1 MEEVRCRPLPHQAR
15 LQSHGDPQFAVGRGL
30 EAFLVEEVHLISFSQ
45 ADGVGETGATG
56 SVGGQLF
63 PRGFVLSYPPLTL
76 TSRLFRPSHLLFP
89 ELGRWSGTDP
99 VQSWSCPL
107 GWGVPVEGECCLGCG
122 RWGGR
127 RKWFPRERGLGNLV
141 RSSGAVPASCRSQ
154 CDGIQSG
161 RRDPIGETRQLVHG
175 RRAAA
180 MRLSCPKD

>member
-1 MEEVRCRPLPHQAR
+1 MQTPPAPGKAAVTRGPPACCREGSGGLPGGGGAPDFIFSGRRCWGDWCRWICRWPALP
-15 LQSHGDPQFAVGRGL
+15 
-30 EAFLVEEVHLISFSQ
+30 
-45 ADGVGETGATG
+45 TG
-56 SVGGQLF
+56 
-63 PRGFVLSYPPLTL
+63 VLSCPPLTL

-99 VQSWSCPL
+99 VQSWACPL
-107 GWGVPVEGECCLGCG
+107 GWGVPVEGEYCLGCG